1 MYLWKK
7 KQQTKIWLY
16 LLPKPIDPVGRAGA
30 GEGWYGGGADGSVEV
45 CWNWNTIVF
54 CYTTDVKVLYD
65 IDIYNEASDLLLRTM
80 SIQLTG

>member
-65 IDIYNEASDLLLRTM
+65 IDIYIMKQVICYSERCLFN
-80 SIQLTG
+80 